1 MSRLANAA
9 IVVSALLLTLSTGR
23 AQSQYRFEN
32 WTTDNGL
39 PQNGVR
45 GVGQMPDGYLW
56 FTTFD
61 GLVRFDG
68 VRFTVFDKS
77 NTQGIYSNRFSTLQI
92 ETDGTL
98 LAGTEDGCL
107 TSYHDG
113 TFRSYTA
120 AEGLPGNNVWVDFGR
135 DKDGQTFVVTDLG
148 RFYFREGRFQPVAGA
163 ALPGEGRFYLGP
175 TGTLWTYDR
184 ARELNR
190 SFVQMQYFGYLR
202 RNPNDAPDGNFNG
215 YDFWL
220 NKLNAAGGN
229 FITSEMVKAFFNS
242 IEYRQRFGP

>member
-9 IVVSALLLTLSTGR
+9 IVVSALVLILSTGR
-23 AQSQYRFEN
+23 AQAQYRFEN

-77 NTQGIYSNRFSTLQI
+77 NTQGIYSNRFATLQI

-107 TSYHDG
+107 TSYRDG

-120 AEGLPGNNVWVDFGR
+120 AEGLPGNNVVDFGR
-135 DKDGQTFVVTDLG
+135 DKNGQTFVLTDLG
-148 RFYFREGRFQPVAGA
+148 RFYFREGKFQPVADV
-163 ALPGEGRFYLGP
+163 ALPGRRTILP
-175 TGTLWTYDR
+175 GT
-184 ARELNR
+184 
-190 SFVQMQYFGYLR
+190 
-202 RNPNDAPDGNFNG
+202 NG
-215 YDFWL
+215 YSLDL
-220 NKLNAAGGN
+220 
-229 FITSEMVKAFFNS
+229 
-242 IEYRQRFGP
+242 